1 MFDNMTDYIVLAV
14 LFLVIANPVVYKVVD
29 DLLSSVSLEGMIFDA
44 ETGVISQMA
53 VALHSLVFVAIYF
66 VYKTFLMPTSGTA
79 SPELVAQVE
88 PEPYDAYEGFAEG
101 EEDEDDYNE
110 GAAQEEEPEQQ
121 PLAQEAPEETE
132 PLQEQEQKPD
142 PEQMSDPN
150 SFEGFSGGMG
160 GAAY

>member
-1 MFDNMTDYIVLAV
+1 MTDYVVLAV

-29 DLLSSVSLEGMIFDA
+29 DLLTSVSFEGMIFDP

-53 VALHSLVFVAIYF
+53 VALHSLVFVTIYF

-79 SPELVAQVE
+79 SPELVAQSE
-88 PEPYDAYEGFAEG
+88 PEPYDAYEGFEEG
-101 EEDEDDYNE
+101 EEEVEEEIEEDLS
-110 GAAQEEEPEQQ
+110 EEEPVQPVEQEPMQQQQQQQQQQEQQ
-121 PLAQEAPEETE
+121 PQQPEE
-132 PLQEQEQKPD
+132 
-142 PEQMSDPN
+142 MSDPN

>member
-1 MFDNMTDYIVLAV
+1 MTDYIVLAV

-79 SPELVAQVE
+79 SPELVAQAE

-101 EEDEDDYNE
+101 EEEEEEDYNE
-110 GAAQEEEPEQQ
+110 GAGQEEEPEQQ
-121 PLAQEAPEETE
+121 PQAQEAPEETE
-132 PLQEQEQKPD
+132 PLREQEQKPD

>member
-1 MFDNMTDYIVLAV
+1 MTDYIVLAV

-29 DLLSSVSLEGMIFDA
+29 DLLTSVSFEGMIFDA

-53 VALHSLVFVAIYF
+53 VALHSLVFVALYF

-79 SPELVAQVE
+79 SSELIAQAE
-88 PEPYDAYEGFAEG
+88 PEPYDAYEGFEEDDNSGEDGNDEG
-101 EEDEDDYNE
+101 EEEAGEDDE
-110 GAAQEEEPEQQ
+110 MPDEP
-121 PLAQEAPEETE
+121 ETE
-132 PLQEQEQKPD
+132 PLQNLESET
-142 PEQMSDPN
+142 PEVQPEPMSDPN

>member
-29 DLLSSVSLEGMIFDA
+29 DLLTSVSLEGMIFDA
-44 ETGVISQMA
+44 ETGIISQMA

-79 SPELVAQVE
+79 SPELVAQAE

-101 EEDEDDYNE
+101 EEEEEEDYNDE
-110 GAAQEEEPEQQ
+110 AGQDEEPEQQ
-121 PLAQEAPEETE
+121 PPAQEEPEPE
-132 PLQEQEQKPD
+132 PLQEQKPD

>member
-29 DLLSSVSLEGMIFDA
+29 DLLTSVSLEGMIFDA

-79 SPELVAQVE
+79 SPELVAQAE

-101 EEDEDDYNE
+101 EEEEEEDYNDE
-110 GAAQEEEPEQQ
+110 AGQDEEPEQQ
-121 PLAQEAPEETE
+121 PPAQEEPEPE
-132 PLQEQEQKPD
+132 PLQEQKPD

>member
-101 EEDEDDYNE
+101 EDEDYDE
-110 GAAQEEEPEQQ
+110 GLASEEEAEQLQPPPQEEPE
-121 PLAQEAPEETE
+121 AE
-132 PLQEQEQKPD
+132 PLQEQEQEQKPD

-150 SFEGFSGGMG
+150 SFEGFSGSMG

>member
-79 SPELVAQVE
+79 SPELVAQAE

-101 EEDEDDYNE
+101 EEEEEEDYTE
-110 GAAQEEEPEQQ
+110 GAGQEEEPEQQ
-121 PLAQEAPEETE
+121 PQAQEAPEETE
-132 PLQEQEQKPD
+132 PLQEQKPD

>member
-1 MFDNMTDYIVLAV
+1 MTDYIVLAV

-29 DLLSSVSLEGMIFDA
+29 DLLTSVSLEGMIFDA
-44 ETGVISQMA
+44 ETGIISQMA

-79 SPELVAQVE
+79 SPELVAQAE

-101 EEDEDDYNE
+101 EEEEEEDYNDE
-110 GAAQEEEPEQQ
+110 AGQDEEPEQQ
-121 PLAQEAPEETE
+121 PPAQEEPEPE
-132 PLQEQEQKPD
+132 PLQEQKPD

>member
-1 MFDNMTDYIVLAV
+1 MFDNMTDYVVLAV

-29 DLLSSVSLEGMIFDA
+29 DLLTSVSFEGMIFDA

-79 SPELVAQVE
+79 SPELVAQSE
-88 PEPYDAYEGFAEG
+88 PEPYDAYEGF
-101 EEDEDDYNE
+101 EEDEDE
-110 GAAQEEEPEQQ
+110 VEQLEPEEVEEVEEPEL
-121 PLAQEAPEETE
+121 PEEPPAPEPT
-132 PLQEQEQKPD
+132 PPVPQEN
-142 PEQMSDPN
+142 MSDPN